1 MKKLKQR
8 LLSMILVV
16 LMVVGILPV
25 QQMATVEAAMP
36 TTLYLDANDNVW
48 KTDNAWFAAYFY
60 TDANNYEWVKG
71 EEKSDTGY
79 YEFEIIS
86 GKTYTSV
93 IFCRMNHAE
102 TELSWD
108 SKWNQTADLTIQT
121 DGKNLYKITGWLGD
135 KGDGYWDTYSESS
148 TDDDIP
154 TTETKRIYFDTTK
167 YLGTSGTA
175 SGWESAYAYI
185 WTDGVDG
192 SGTTVTMTPVE
203 GKAGF
208 FYYDVPSSYTNII
221 FRPNENDWK
230 GQTQSQTIPSD
241 KNLFTCTSFGATTAG
256 TWGTYTTTDTGNNF
270 PSNVTGKVTFF
281 DLYTD
286 TEIKGSTEY
295 YGLENWTYRVYNGNS
310 YTDTSASAGRNFTS
324 IGRAFSNNA
333 NVAISNYWNSKNSSV
348 YPLYF
353 GNFQPFYMVQPS
365 TIDANSVF
373 CIDPWWISSNNYKDS
388 SNNFSRT
395 LYMKDIY
402 NSMRNFSWFLNRS
415 IDVNKTGEDQA
426 KYGAVVQG
434 LVGSKLN
441 SEGNI
446 VANGTSVVL
455 PQFSAEFYKNNPSVG
470 KVYDTME
477 FPFVVR
483 QINGANYYQFDSGV
497 NGSTNRDVIRMN
509 DEKSGLIYY
518 NGNTDS
524 TQVVY
529 GIKAD
534 GTRTPGFF
542 PFNGPEDSPPN
553 TSYDNENNKLNY
565 GFGMKLEIE
574 FTMDSDG
581 TVKNLAGG
589 NIPAIFEFSGDD
601 DVWIYVDGKLALDL
615 GGSHGV
621 AEGKLDFSTNTATVQ
636 YVKTVKGSSNDTASE
651 AISVENSYE
660 HKDYINSMANEAGVN
675 VNKTSNFTI
684 DKSDATKIH
693 TLTIFYE
700 ERGMF
705 ESNFKATFN
714 LEQPTV
720 LKTTNT
726 VNVNNVN
733 SALQSVTA
741 GVAANEAFTFE
752 INDANSA
759 DVTGKTYTTE
769 DGTATTFNGTMTLG
783 NGDSATFTK
792 QFDRASE
799 LELIQTA
806 NNRYDTSWTM
816 SELSDSDLGDTIAAS
831 YQNGK
836 NSLVTGDGRVTGEE
850 ASAFKLE
857 NADNGADQDVPAK
870 VQVDY
875 VQNPKTGGIAIMKTM
890 ADGTTSDT
898 IFEFTVTLSNIF
910 GGGSAEAT
918 YDLIY
923 DVYSYGGEGS
933 KIVRK
938 NATATNGV
946 VQLKAGQFALIS
958 GIPVETNYK
967 VVENTKAGYSLENLD
982 AKTNISNDTNL
993 TSTISTGT
1001 VTGTVVADTSS
1012 NVDMFV
1018 YTNDIVTLKD
1028 SFLVEVGKENT
1039 LNVIPST
1046 SNDGTTLSDDL
1057 KGISDAWNNWP
1068 SSTGNTEAGFVFI
1081 VNGEPYVDDND
1092 KPIKELTI
1100 DGVTYTVTEDE
1111 DGNPVIAVTPGEDA
1125 VTDKDSISVKYQLV
1139 EVYKESGAVK
1149 FNTQEDPD
1157 DPSKTIEEVANI
1169 TGVITMKNYL
1179 YKANDD
1185 IYVLDYGLDVDLA
1198 QKTGDGLFEND
1209 SLANPELTGTTSTY
1223 WNTANGANGSTA
1235 TASTKVDQNTDP
1247 ATDTYGTI
1255 TPASN
1260 TTTGYGISSE
1270 GNPTI
1275 TYSLNKFLEGKDY
1288 FNYGVMI
1295 QKADANVDGGQ
1306 TSNRFRLNVT
1316 SDICIMPAEVVYYED
1331 NFNSEEDKND
1341 STVKIVY
1348 SGDADDIQKEGTSL
1362 TLTQSNGQSEQYGHD
1377 EAYAS
1382 GTTDSAGSS
1391 TALTADGYNTK
1402 AIFTFKGT
1410 GFDVV
1415 GRTTTTSA
1423 GIIYT
1428 VEQQTGTDVDGNA
1441 TWTLFKTG
1449 AVDTYYANGDLYQI
1463 PVIHE
1468 DLETYGTYRV
1478 TLGIKATGT
1487 DDPETEENEQNVT
1500 FYLDGIRIYNTLGTD
1515 GDEAYIDDEE
1525 GVTFVKVG
1533 DLILG
1538 DGDIV
1543 ETGIVGED
1551 GKEITGQVING
1562 SQAALLYNV
1571 YREPEEGEDEENFV
1585 PEVIGFEALGYTKT
1599 EDTNGGSGDSNRTTS
1614 ILQYMHSGPNNEI
1627 YLDDTASIAF
1637 IVVPEEGK
1645 TPTIQIEAKLVNI
1658 DGVVDKKPETD
1669 GVDLNVWNGSGL
1681 TKVDDIASATAMYYP
1696 IDLTDCQK
1704 LSNGNYLVVISGNS
1718 DNYTSSISFS
1728 NLKYKDCEL
1737 VNPLDEE
1744 YTAFVGDI
1752 IDTSFLI
1759 GSEDFKPVFVSLEG
1773 EYKIV
1778 KNTKITNKYSIEL
1791 TEDVFN
1797 GNEPK
1802 FTMYYVNNEVRKEI
1816 TVTAARDTTQKD
1828 AYVYKITFKAPNAVG
1843 TFPIEIHYV
1852 VDDEESTEYLA
1863 TTMKVYRR

>member
-36 TTLYLDANDNVW
+36 TTLYLDANDSVW
-48 KTDNAWFAAYFY
+48 KIDDAWFAAYFY

-93 IFCRMNHAE
+93 IFCRMNPAK

-121 DGKNLYKITGWLGD
+121 DGKNLYKITGWLDG
-135 KGDGYWDTYSESS
+135 KGDGSWDTYSESS

-154 TTETKRIYFDTTK
+154 TTETKRIYFDTTR
-167 YLGTSGTA
+167 YLSTSGTT
-175 SGWESAYAYI
+175 SGWGSAYAYI
-185 WTDGVDG
+185 WINGVDG
-192 SGTTVTMTPVE
+192 SGTTIQMTPVN
-203 GKAGF
+203 GKTGI
-208 FYYDVPSSYTNII
+208 FYYDLPLSYTNII
-221 FRPNENDWK
+221 FKPNENNWN
-230 GQTQSQTIPSD
+230 GQTNSQTIPSD
-241 KNLFTCTSFGATTAG
+241 KNLFTCTSFGTTTLG
-256 TWGTYTTTDTGNNF
+256 KWGTYTTAGTDNNF

-353 GNFQPFYMVQPS
+353 GNFQPFYMVKPS

-395 LYMKDIY
+395 LYMNDIY

-434 LVGSKLN
+434 LVGSSLVN
-441 SEGNI
+441 GNI
-446 VANGTSVVL
+446 VANGTNVVL
-455 PQFSAEFYKNNPSVG
+455 PQFSEEFYKNYKTSDGKAIG

-483 QINGANYYQFDSGV
+483 EIDGANYYQFDSGV
-497 NGSTNRDVIRMN
+497 GDYHDTIRMN
-509 DEKSGLIYY
+509 DEGTGLIYSDK
-518 NGNTDS
+518 NED
-524 TQVVY
+524 VVY
-529 GIKAD
+529 GIQAD

-542 PFNGPEDSPPN
+542 PFNDPDDSPEGTAYN
-553 TSYDNENNKLNY
+553 SENNKLNY

-574 FTMDSDG
+574 FTMDSYG
-581 TVKNLAGG
+581 KVKDLNG
-589 NIPAIFEFSGDD
+589 NRIPAVFEFSGDD

-636 YVKTVKGSSNDTASE
+636 YVKTVKESSNDTASE

-675 VNKTSNFTI
+675 VNQTSNFTI

-982 AKTNISNDTNL
+982 AQTNISNDTNV
-993 TSTISTGT
+993 TSTLSTGT

-1057 KGISDAWNNWP
+1057 KGISDAWNNWT

-1209 SLANPELTGTTSTY
+1209 SLANPELTDTTSTY

-1331 NFNSEEDKND
+1331 NFNSEEDTND

-1348 SGDADDIQKEGTSL
+1348 SGDADDIQEEGTSL

-1423 GIIYT
+1423 GIIYV
-1428 VEQQTGTDVDGNA
+1428 VEKYDESAN
-1441 TWTLFKTG
+1441 TWSYLKSG

-1468 DLETYGTYRV
+1468 DLVTHGTYRV
-1478 TLGIKATGT
+1478 TLGISANGDKT
-1487 DDPETEENEQNVT
+1487 T
-1500 FYLDGIRIYNTLGTD
+1500 FYLDGIRIYNTLGTN
-1515 GDEAYIDDEE
+1515 GDDAYIDDEE
-1525 GVTFVKVG
+1525 GVTFEKVG

-1538 DGDIV
+1538 NGSIS
-1543 ETGIVGED
+1543 ETGTID
-1551 GKEITGQVING
+1551 GTITGQVIEG
-1562 SQAALLYNV
+1562 AKAALVQNV
-1571 YREPEEGEDEENFV
+1571 ISNEKV
-1585 PEVIGFEALGYTKT
+1585 TLKALGYTQT
-1599 EDTNGGSGDSNRTTS
+1599 EDVTEQNSNETNS
-1614 ILQYMHSGPNNEI
+1614 LVQYMHSGPNNEV
-1627 YLDDTASIAF
+1627 YLDNKASIAF
-1637 IVVPEEGK
+1637 IALG
-1645 TPTIQIEAKLVNI
+1645 TPSKQNTIQIEAKLVNI
-1658 DGVVDKKPETD
+1658 DGSTD
-1669 GVDLNVWNGSGL
+1669 IPTSAGVDLNVWNGTEF
-1681 TKVDDIASATAMYYP
+1681 TKIETIKSATAMYYV
-1696 IDLTDCQK
+1696 IDLDKCVNLGEGK
-1704 LSNGNYLVVISGNS
+1704 YLVVVSGNKDS
-1718 DNYTSSISFS
+1718 RTSCISFT
-1728 NLKYKDCEL
+1728 NLKYNGYTIA
-1737 VNPLDEE
+1737 NPLAEE
-1744 YTAFVGDI
+1744 YTSDI
-1752 IDTSFLI
+1752 SGKIDTSCFMESI
-1759 GSEDFKPVFVSLEG
+1759 FVAVEK
-1773 EYKIV
+1773 EWTAE
-1778 KNTKITNKYSIEL
+1778 KNERVSYTIKMKQ
-1791 TEDVFN
+1791 DVF
-1797 GNEPK
+1797 GDATPK
-1802 FTMYYVNNEVRKEI
+1802 FKMTYTNHNKTQSITVKVVDESYDKVTGYYV
-1816 TVTAARDTTQKD
+1816 
-1828 AYVYKITFKAPNAVG
+1828 YVLSFKAPNAVG
-1843 TFPIEIHYV
+1843 TFPIQISYV
-1852 VDDEESTEYLA
+1852 VDKNDSEECLTVSL
-1863 TTMKVYRR
+1863 KVANKVKTNSNSKAKGKK